1 MHTTQPKNI
10 IPNQSQVRTTRG
22 QHFCQSWL
30 LTILVL
36 SFFGRLAM
44 AQEIPVSISLAYS
57 LAQYQTS
64 IKNQD
69 GRNSCWAFGGVAA
82 LEAAYKR
89 KHGLEIDLSDSN
101 SRFRLL
107 F

>member
-1 MHTTQPKNI
+1 MNTTQPKNT
-10 IPNQSQVRTTRG
+10 IPNQSQRRITRG
-22 QHFCQSWL
+22 KHLKQSWL
-30 LTILVL
+30 LLILFL
-36 SFFGRLAM
+36 SFYGHLAM
-44 AQEIPVSISLAYS
+44 AQELPASFS